1 MNNSS
6 KPKFFFRLLHELR
19 RVIYI
24 MLDEYRIILKDS
36 GLAVIFLGAT
46 LIYPILYSSIYRN
59 ETIRDMP
66 IAVIDESQSARSR
79 ELARRLDATPDL
91 NVAYQFNN
99 LEEAKESFYK
109 QKIHGVVYIPKEF
122 SQKINRNE
130 QATVSL
136 YCDMSSFMYYRT
148 MTLGANLGIL
158 ESGKDI
164 KIERMN
170 AVGITGR
177 SAEISV
183 APFRYEKNIL
193 FNEPMGF
200 ASFLLPVVLVM
211 IIQQTLFFG
220 ITMLTGTLRE
230 EKLASIDPKMR
241 QKDKFFPTIF
251 GKALCYFSMY
261 IVICSYILLAVPRI
275 FQLPHIGNPLDIIRF
290 FTPFLLA
297 VIFFSMLISVF
308 IRNRETAIIIFP
320 FISIVLLFLSG
331 FSWPES
337 NMPWFWRSLGMI
349 FPSTFGIQGY
359 LKINSMGAGLEQVK
373 FEHIALWFQTAVYF
387 LATVFAYRIQMRTA
401 AK

>member
-349 FPSTFGIQGY
+349 FPSTFGIRGY
-359 LKINSMGAGLEQVK
+359 LKINSMGAGLEQVQ
-373 FEHIALWFQTAVYF
+373 FEHIALWIQTAVYF
-387 LATVFAYRIQMRTA
+387 LATVFAYRIQMRA
-401 AK
+401 ATK

>member
-349 FPSTFGIQGY
+349 FPSTFGIRGY
-359 LKINSMGAGLEQVK
+359 LKINSMGAGLEQVQ
-373 FEHIALWFQTAVYF
+373 FEHIALWIQTAVYF
-387 LATVFAYRIQMRTA
+387 
-401 AK
+401 

>member
-308 IRNRETAIIIFP
+308 IRNRETTMIIFP

-349 FPSTFGIQGY
+349 FPSTFGIRGY
-359 LKINSMGAGLEQVK
+359 LKINSMGAGLEQVQ
-373 FEHIALWFQTAVYF
+373 FEHIALWIQTAVYF
-387 LATVFAYRIQMRTA
+387 LATVFAYRIQMRA
-401 AK
+401 ATK

>member
-308 IRNRETAIIIFP
+308 IRNRETAMIIFP

-349 FPSTFGIQGY
+349 FPSTFGIRGY

-373 FEHIALWFQTAVYF
+373 FEHIALWIQTAVYF
-387 LATVFAYRIQMRTA
+387 MATVFAYRIQMRTA